1 MARLVGFSGG
11 IQHELEELRATVFES
26 GGFAYVDP
34 TRLGFAAKDKP
45 RGPSSKRARSNWKS
59 QLDAEKDVEHVL
71 HALGSRLRQIEGAA

>member
-45 RGPSSKRARSNWKS
+45 RGPSSKRARSNWRS
-59 QLDAEKDVEHVL
+59 QLDAEKARKHTI
-71 HALGSRLRQIEGAA
+71 ACTGM